1 MRMTRHEVKTPTI
14 SQSAYGENVRIWGA
28 PQLVPMFIAWNN
40 RTTTENEGALYTMYE
55 YVALTRT
62 EVPVGARIDG
72 IYEVGATDRSGR
84 FIRLFFN
91 KVNGC
96 LD

>member
-1 MRMTRHEVKTPTI
+1 MRMTIHEVKTPTI

-40 RTTTENEGALYTMYE
+40 RADQEVEGALFAEYE

-62 EVPVGARIDG
+62 EVPVGALIDG
-72 IYEVGATDRSGR
+72 IYEVGGTDRSGR
-84 FIRLFFN
+84 FIRLFIK
-91 KVNGC
+91 KVNGR